1 MASKNDAIGTDHSQ
15 ISLVYIIK
23 DNYQGSK
30 FSAIPAVQA
39 EKQQIKKTNRE

>member
-1 MASKNDAIGTDHSQ
+1 MPGKNDGIGTDHSQ
-15 ISLVYIIK
+15 VSLVYLIK

-39 EKQQIKKTNRE
+39 EQQIKKMKRE